1 MVTTL
6 KLWWHPPPVDHGV
19 PSRPTLENY
28 TCKRLLLWMPRKMW
42 RVDFSC
48 PRCKVSLHSKGP
60 YNRVRL
66 VLDVKDMYY
75 LAGEYMSCSKCS
87 GAFVSWDHRMLSQLA
102 DGVRARFPV
111 VLTYKYACDQAIV
124 SLLRA
129 RTIGNSP
136 TALCNNLQELHSDE
150 WLRKQLCYLTDC
162 QRYRSGLQKMG
173 ISAPQYLPAAP
184 VPRFPTPKWF
194 LAVYVRDVWSR
205 LPSLLAQVTSTF
217 GAVLKVDSTKKVVK
231 KLQGAAADTA
241 NWATSVGN
249 ERGEIVMSVLTT
261 SESAP
266 SLKPLADGL
275 VQRYRNAGV
284 LPPKVIYTD
293 RDCCSDFGPSKY
305 GVLFEDWG
313 ELHVR
318 LDIWHFMRRLAG
330 GVTSESHPL
339 YGTLMSRLSMAIFE
353 WDMGDYPSLLEAK
366 KGELEAS
373 GISNPSEKAARKA
386 ITREELLKHCRR
398 RTRGAEETI
407 KIIEHLL
414 LSLSSATD
422 TLGVPLLKEE
432 VRSIWAEQKKHV
444 PCIQDPPG
452 ISLYTVVG
460 YLVKGGV
467 RLQVLR
473 CARGSTSLE
482 SFHLHLARFI
492 PGSSAS
498 AVNFQAFLLDGISRW
513 NASRG
518 LAAID
523 APRETTRTFNVRLQE
538 RVNSLS
544 QCLHGREMLPL
555 YQLPS
560 KYTGEIFGVEY
571 LFRQSGIVLN
581 TRGEELDKQIDEGFE
596 DIDDHE
602 DLVYTAP
609 PDTED
614 NNTAACLLESD
625 SGEDETEVRIAKQ
638 HLQLCY
644 LFSYLQEESSAS
656 LQEDEVAADA
666 SGIPGW
672 DRVDDLAK
680 ALMELDGLAVNTSQA
695 QEIEHLYNRLVDY
708 DKRPIFF
715 RPRRQTPSRGRFARK
730 KQSGHMSVEAMKRL
744 ISIIYFS
751 SSF

>member
-1 MVTTL
+1 MVTSL
-6 KLWWHPPPVDHGV
+6 KLWWHPPPVDHGA
-19 PSRPTLENY
+19 SSQPTIENY
-28 TCKRLLLWMPRKMW
+28 SCRRLFLWMPRKMW

-60 YNRVRL
+60 YNRLRL

-87 GAFVSWDHRMLSQLA
+87 SSFVSWDHRMLSQLA

-136 TALCNNLQELHSDE
+136 TALCNILQELHSDE

-162 QRYRSGLQKMG
+162 QRHRSGLQKMRL
-173 ISAPQYLPAAP
+173 STPEYPPAAP

-231 KLQGAAADTA
+231 KLQGEAANTA

-266 SLKPLADGL
+266 SLKPMADGL
-275 VQRYRNAGV
+275 VRRYKNAGV
-284 LPPKVIYTD
+284 PPPKVIYTD
-293 RDCCSDFGPSKY
+293 RDCCSDFGSSKY
-305 GVLFEDWG
+305 SVLFEDWSK

-318 LDIWHFMRRLAG
+318 LDIWHFMRRIAG

-339 YGTLMSRLSMAIFE
+339 YGTLMARLSTAIFE
-353 WDMGDYPSLLEAK
+353 WDMGDYTKLLEAK
-366 KGELEAS
+366 RGELVAS
-373 GISNPSEKAARKA
+373 GITNPSERAIRKA
-386 ITREELLKHCRR
+386 ITKEELMKHCRR
-398 RTRGAEETI
+398 RTRGVEETT
-407 KIIEHLL
+407 KTIEQLL

-422 TLGVPLLKEE
+422 TLGVPLLKDEIK
-432 VRSIWAEQKKHV
+432 SIWAEQKKHL

-452 ISLYTVVG
+452 ISLYTIVG
-460 YLVKGGV
+460 SLVKGKV
-467 RLQVLR
+467 RLQILR

-492 PGSSAS
+492 PGTSAS
-498 AVNFQAFLLDGISRW
+498 AVNFQAFLLDGITRW
-513 NASRG
+513 NASRS

-523 APRETTRTFNVRLQE
+523 APQQSMRTFDVHLQE
-538 RVNSLS
+538 RLNSLS
-544 QCLHGREMLPL
+544 RTLHGQAMLPL
-555 YQLPS
+555 YQPPS
-560 KYTGEIFGVEY
+560 KYTGELFGVEY

-581 TRGEELDKQIDEGFE
+581 TQGEELDRQIDEGFV
-596 DIDDHE
+596 DVDDRE
-602 DLVYTAP
+602 DLIYAAL
-609 PDTED
+609 PDSEEY
-614 NNTAACLLESD
+614 NTAACPSESD
-625 SGEDETEVRIAKQ
+625 SEEDGHR
-638 HLQLCY
+638 
-644 LFSYLQEESSAS
+644 
-656 LQEDEVAADA
+656 
-666 SGIPGW
+666 GIYQQIRW
-672 DRVDDLAK
+672 
-680 ALMELDGLAVNTSQA
+680 QC
-695 QEIEHLYNRLVDY
+695 
-708 DKRPIFF
+708 
-715 RPRRQTPSRGRFARK
+715 
-730 KQSGHMSVEAMKRL
+730 
-744 ISIIYFS
+744 
-751 SSF
+751 